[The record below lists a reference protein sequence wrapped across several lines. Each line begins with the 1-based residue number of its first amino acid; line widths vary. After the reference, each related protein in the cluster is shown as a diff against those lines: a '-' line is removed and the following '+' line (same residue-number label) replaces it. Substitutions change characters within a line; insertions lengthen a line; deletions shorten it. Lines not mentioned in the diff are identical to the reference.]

1 MRVGKNTYF
10 LKNKK
15 YICID
20 CKIQKNNKLKKYIC
34 DECNEYFVILEER
47 YKLRMLK
54 YNKCLCLSCSKKGER
69 NPFFNKNF
77 TVEQKEKMSKKRLD
91 YYNNSENGLLHR
103 RQQSRRWMGEGNPQY
118 KGIEYCSNYYTRNKT
133 IRKQVLLR
141 DNNICQ
147 YCKQQFPTSEL

>member
-34 DECNEYFVILEER
+34 DECNEYFVMSEKR

-54 YNKCLCLSCSKKGER
+54 YNK
-69 NPFFNKNF
+69 KNNW
-77 TVEQKEKMSKKRLD
+77 K
-91 YYNNSENGLLHR
+91 
-103 RQQSRRWMGEGNPQY
+103 
-118 KGIEYCSNYYTRNKT
+118 
-133 IRKQVLLR
+133 
-141 DNNICQ
+141 
-147 YCKQQFPTSEL
+147 